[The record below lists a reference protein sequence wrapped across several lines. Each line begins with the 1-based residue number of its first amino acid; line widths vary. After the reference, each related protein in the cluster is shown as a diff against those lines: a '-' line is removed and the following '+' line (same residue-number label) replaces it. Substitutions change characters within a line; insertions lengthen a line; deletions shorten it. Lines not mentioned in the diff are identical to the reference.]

1 MEYVLR
7 KQGLIFQLVGDLF
20 MKIGKLFGI
29 AFASAICIA
38 IIFLFEIKNWPVGS
52 SLSGIALGFFLPKLG
67 QSIQD
72 LMDTTD
78 WKVSQR
84 RLQRG
89 GFITDDTII
98 RVSFA
103 YLYRIKISNKY
114 LLVKN
119 ERGTGKYQPVG
130 GVYKLKGNE
139 RIELKNR
146 FFVKDD
152 NKVSIDESSR
162 DDYRLRMENQ
172 YLRKFVKRFNKKAE
186 RERVNDLSREF
197 EEELVK
203 TGIVNWKQIRYRF
216 CGRHITE
223 LKFGEHFQIY
233 ELLLADVVE
242 LIPTPEQEQDLQKL
256 MTQQS
261 ERYRFATAE
270 EIISLGINTAT
281 GNLVESIGD
290 HTKNTIQENE
300 EQLLKISGVGKEYTV
315 QLNN

>member
-1 MEYVLR
+1 MLR
-7 KQGLIFQLVGDLF
+7 KQGLIFRLVGDNF
-20 MKIGKLFGI
+20 MKIGKLIGLVFV
-29 AFASAICIA
+29 SAISIT
-38 IIFLFEIKNWPVGS
+38 IIFLFEIKNWPAGS
-52 SLSGIALGFFLPKLG
+52 SLSGIVLGFSLPGLWH
-67 QSIQD
+67 SIQD
-72 LMDTTD
+72 LLDTTN

-84 RLQRG
+84 RLKRG

-98 RVSFA
+98 RISFA
-103 YLYRIKISNKY
+103 YLYRIKISDKY

-139 RIELKNR
+139 KIELKNR
-146 FFVKDD
+146 FLVKDD

-186 RERVNDLSREF
+186 RERVDDLSREF

-203 TGIVNWKQIRYRF
+203 TGIVNWKQITYRF
-216 CGRHITE
+216 CGRHMTE

-242 LIPTPEQEQDLQKL
+242 LIPTPEQEQDLQRL
-256 MTQQS
+256 MAQQS
-261 ERYRFATAE
+261 DMYRFATAE

-281 GNLVESIGD
+281 GNLEESIGD
-290 HTKNTIQENE
+290 HTKKTIQENE
-300 EQLLKISGVGKEYTV
+300 RQLMKIPGVGKEYTV
-315 QLNN
+315 QLND